1 MFDSLFTY
9 SILCYKFYNLNTVCF
24 PEATVEEIPNYVF
37 FTEDKLVENCGLS
50 LEKWN
55 GIGFENFD
63 PSDKYN
69 AGLTGL

>member
-1 MFDSLFTY
+1 M
-9 SILCYKFYNLNTVCF
+9 CF